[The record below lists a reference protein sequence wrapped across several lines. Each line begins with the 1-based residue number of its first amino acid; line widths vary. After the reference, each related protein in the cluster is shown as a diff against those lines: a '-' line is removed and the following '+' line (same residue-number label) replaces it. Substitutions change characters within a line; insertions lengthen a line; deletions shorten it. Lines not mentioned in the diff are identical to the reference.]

1 MATTLNNVYVTLY
14 GHADN
19 DPPGS
24 DTTSLGG
31 HAGGTGTFDDPVTAA
46 ANSAGLS
53 GQFAYG
59 TKFYVPELQKYFV
72 IGDYMANTSGGAN
85 HVDLWVQSQSNTP
98 ASQSNAAE
106 NALTGNYQI
115 ILNPPANQPVNG
127 TPLIT
132 AANDLN
138 SVVGDHDTGTTPAAA
153 APEPAPAQPVV
164 TQPVADTTNRA
175 NSDSG
180 TASQSSGHGWSGRD
194 HSGHWGHHGHHD
206 DGGAAD
212 NWSFHH
218 WSHHG

>member
-1 MATTLNNVYVTLY
+1 MATTLNNIYVTLY

-46 ANSAGLS
+46 ANSVGLS
-53 GQFAYG
+53 GQFSYG

-72 IGDYMANTSGGAN
+72 VADYMANTSGGAN
-85 HVDLWVQSQSNTP
+85 HVDLWVQSQANTP

-115 ILNPPANQPVNG
+115 ILDPPSNHPVNG
-127 TPLIT
+127 TPLISASSDLSSVMGNNQDASIVS
-132 AANDLN
+132 AAT
-138 SVVGDHDTGTTPAAA
+138 SV
-153 APEPAPAQPVV
+153 
-164 TQPVADTTNRA
+164 QPVADTATNTV
-175 NSDSG
+175 NDTTNDSSNTG
-180 TASQSSGHGWSGRD
+180 GQSGGNGWSGRD
-194 HSGHWGHHGHHD
+194 HSNYSGHHYQFHD
-206 DGGAAD
+206 DGGSAD